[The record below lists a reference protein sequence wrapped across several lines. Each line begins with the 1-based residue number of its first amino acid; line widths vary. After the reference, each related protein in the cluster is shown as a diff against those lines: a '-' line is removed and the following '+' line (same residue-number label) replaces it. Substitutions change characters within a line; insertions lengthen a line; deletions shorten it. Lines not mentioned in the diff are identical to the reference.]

1 MTTLLGKDII
11 LIKLGWPIEAE
22 ARWWEKSQTIVK
34 GGSCHHGQSVLRPP
48 QDKGKKKNKI
58 FNHS

>member
-1 MTTLLGKDII
+1 MTTLSGKDII

-34 GGSCHHGQSVLRPP
+34 GGSCHPGQSVLRPP
-48 QDKGKKKNKI
+48 QDKGKKEQNI
-58 FNHS
+58 